1 MSRSKGVLI
10 IGGSGFLGTHLATK
24 LRENYRVLVTH
35 RSHPIKIPG
44 VLNLPLKSKDD
55 QWLKHI
61 LRRQRPEIVIYL
73 GGPGTQKWV
82 EQDTGMAERLHS
94 TMPGEILKATET
106 MVERFIYVS
115 TCSVF
120 DGMRG
125 NYKETDPQ
133 TANSLIGKYK
143 AGAEN
148 WIKGHSNAYT
158 ILRLSPLLGRSHPY
172 RPSWFD
178 EFRMHVGR
186 KERIELHQN
195 DYFSYAPVS
204 GACEVVSALIEKAP
218 KTSIYHYGGLNRLTT
233 YDLGQ
238 LIAKKCNWDS
248 SLIFSKAKLIHELRP
263 LDFSLNSSEAIK
275 TLGVKAYEIEET
287 IEMLRTGKM

>member
-1 MSRSKGVLI
+1 MARSKGVLI
-10 IGGSGFLGTHLATK
+10 IGGSGFLGTHLAMK
-24 LRENYRVLVTH
+24 LRENFRVVTTH
-35 RSHPIKIPG
+35 RNHQFKIPG
-44 VLNLPLKSKDD
+44 VLNVPLKSKDD

-73 GGPGTQKWV
+73 GGPGTMKWV
-82 EQDTGMAERLHS
+82 EQDTAMAERLHS
-94 TMPGEILKATET
+94 TLPGEILKATET

-115 TCSVF
+115 SCSVF
-120 DGMRG
+120 DGARG

-148 WIKGHSNAYT
+148 WIKGHAAAYT

-178 EFRMHVGR
+178 EFRVQMGK

-195 DYFSYAPVS
+195 DSFSFAPVN
-204 GACEVVSALIEKAP
+204 GACEVIEALIERAP
-218 KTSIYHYGGLNRLTT
+218 KASVYHYGGLNRLST
-233 YDLGQ
+233 YELG
-238 LIAKKCNWDS
+238 LEIAQSCKWDT
-248 SLIFSKAKLIHELRP
+248 SLIFPKQKLLHELKP

-275 TLGVKAYEIEET
+275 TLGVKVYEIEET
-287 IEMLRTGKM
+287 ISLLKSGKI

>member
-1 MSRSKGVLI
+1 
-10 IGGSGFLGTHLATK
+10 
-24 LRENYRVLVTH
+24 LRENYRVVVTH
-35 RSHPIKIPG
+35 RHHPIKIPG

-73 GGPGTQKWV
+73 GGPGAQKWV
-82 EQDTGMAERLHS
+82 EQDTAMAERLHS
-94 TMPGEILKATET
+94 SLPGEILKATET

-115 TCSVF
+115 ACSVF
-120 DGMRG
+120 DGTRG

-133 TANSLIGKYK
+133 TASSLIGKYK

-148 WIKGHSNAYT
+148 WIKGHANAYT

-178 EFRMHVGR
+178 EFRIQVGR
-186 KERIELHQN
+186 KERIELHNN
-195 DYFSYAPVS
+195 DYFSHAPVN
-204 GACEVVSALIEKAP
+204 GACEMIERLIERAP

-233 YDLGQ
+233 YELGCE
-238 LIAKKCNWDS
+238 IAKQCGWDT
-248 SLIFSKAKLIHELRP
+248 SLIFPRNKQIHELKP
-263 LDFSLNSSEAIK
+263 LDYSLNTSEAIK
-275 TLGVKAYEIEET
+275 TLGVSAYAISDT
-287 IEMLRTGKM
+287 IELLRSGKI

>member
-10 IGGSGFLGTHLATK
+10 IGGSGFLGTHLAAR
-24 LRENYRVLVTH
+24 LRENYRVVVTH
-35 RSHPIKIPG
+35 RHHPIQIPG

-73 GGPGTQKWV
+73 GGPGTREWV
-82 EQDTGMAERLHS
+82 EKDTAMAERLHS
-94 TMPGEILKATET
+94 TLPGEILKATET
-106 MVERFIYVS
+106 MIERFIYVS
-115 TCSVF
+115 SCSVF

-148 WIKGHSNAYT
+148 WIKGHATAYT

-178 EFRMHVGR
+178 EFRIQVGR
-186 KERIELHQN
+186 KQRIELHNN

-204 GACEVVSALIEKAP
+204 GACETIERLLDRAP
-218 KTSIYHYGGLNRLTT
+218 KTSIFHYGGLNRLTT
-233 YDLGQ
+233 YEVALE
-238 LIAKKCNWDS
+238 LAKAFNWDT
-248 SLIFSKAKLIHELRP
+248 SLIFPKSKQIHELRP

-275 TLGVKAYEIEET
+275 SLDVKAYEIEET
-287 IEMLRTGKM
+287 IEFLRSGKI